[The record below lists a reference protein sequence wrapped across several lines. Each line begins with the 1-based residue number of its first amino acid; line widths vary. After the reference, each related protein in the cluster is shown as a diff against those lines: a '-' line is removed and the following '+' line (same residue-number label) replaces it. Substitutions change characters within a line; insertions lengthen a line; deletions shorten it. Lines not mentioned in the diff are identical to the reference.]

1 MKIYIVLGGKLYS
14 IRSLESLTLKLYH
27 CMHNRNIP
35 KWENTQGRRNYICLQ
50 QSSPTCC
57 GDRDTSQALH
67 QEAGEK
73 TKQEGYIT
81 STDNT
86 LPPKIIEHYSNSVYE
101 LHIVNNTGILS
112 WKYHPE
118 VEILEYHPEK
128 LQQKQMF
135 RVVLSIDKNLEQ
147 QEQPQD
153 HLQK

>member
-1 MKIYIVLGGKLYS
+1 M
-14 IRSLESLTLKLYH
+14 
-27 CMHNRNIP
+27 
-35 KWENTQGRRNYICLQ
+35 
-50 QSSPTCC
+50 CC
-57 GDRDTSQALH
+57 ADWDTSQALH
-67 QEAGEK
+67 QEVGEQ

-86 LPPKIIEHYSNSVYE
+86 LPTKIIEHYSNSVYE
-101 LHIVNNTGILS
+101 LHIVNNTGTLS
-112 WKYHPE
+112 WKHHPE

-135 RVVLSIDKNLEQ
+135 RVVLTIHKNLEQ